1 MKKGKK
7 YLESLKL
14 IDKTNLYDLKEAC
27 ELAVKTST
35 AKFDETVELHV
46 KLGVDRSRSEER
58 RVGKECR
65 SRWSPYH

>member
-35 AKFDETVELHV
+35 AKFDETVDSDILNWIDENLLYD
-46 KLGVDRSRSEER
+46 KRD
-58 RVGKECR
+58 
-65 SRWSPYH
+65 